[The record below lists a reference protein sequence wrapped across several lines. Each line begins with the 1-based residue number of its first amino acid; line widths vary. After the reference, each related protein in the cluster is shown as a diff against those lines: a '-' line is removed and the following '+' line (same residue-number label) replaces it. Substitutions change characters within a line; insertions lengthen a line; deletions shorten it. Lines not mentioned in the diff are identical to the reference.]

1 MLRLGCAKVDVTP
14 DFPVFLHGY
23 GARNQ
28 RASSVEN
35 PVEVGVLALEQDGR
49 KVLVVTADM
58 IGIYLNVVQKI
69 CAELSA
75 KFGISYPDIW
85 ISCSHTHFAPG
96 LEGFGVVA
104 AGGLEQGYYPM
115 EQEHYYEFWMER
127 LEKAVRQA
135 LDSLREVSLEFCSIQ
150 VTGIAFNR
158 RPVVPATGKVETN
171 YTWPKGKG
179 DNYKWSPIDD
189 RLSVWRFM
197 ADGKPVAVL
206 GRYSCHPVTGGK
218 EFYGIS
224 ADYPGYFKAAVQRT
238 MGCPGFFLLGTAG
251 DVVPMR
257 RNGDSRE
264 DLGETL
270 ARAIRLND
278 LRFMPVP
285 EFKLETQV
293 VKVKSHIRRLDNYDR
308 SQREALWQ
316 KALSEASRD
325 PNGPYNTAL
334 AKELYRYGISARY
347 PDTNDPEIPVQLLR
361 LGGTVIVGLPF
372 EVLSQIGL
380 KLSRACPD
388 AVVAS
393 ITGGYEGYLPL
404 ADDFPKGGYEA
415 SDGSDFNPGTGDALL
430 QAAIAAVNKFQ
441 GR

>member
-1 MLRLGCAKVDVTP
+1 MLRLGCAKVDVIP

-23 GARNQ
+23 GARNR
-28 RASSVEN
+28 RADGIES

-49 KVLVVTADM
+49 RVLLVTADM
-58 IGIYLNVVQKI
+58 IGVFMDTARKIYAAL
-69 CAELSA
+69 EA
-75 KFGISYPDIW
+75 KFGIAYPDIW
-85 ISCSHTHFAPG
+85 LSCSHSHFCPA
-96 LEGFGVVA
+96 LAGFGVTA
-104 AGGLEQGYYPM
+104 AGGLELGWYPQS
-115 EQEHYYEFWMER
+115 QEHYYEFWMER
-127 LEKAVRQA
+127 LERCVEQA
-135 LDSLREVSLEFCSIQ
+135 LGSLREVTLEQ
-150 VTGIAFNR
+150 VTIPVSGIAFNR
-158 RPVVPATGKVETN
+158 RPVNKATGLVETN
-171 YTWPKGKG
+171 YTWPRGKA
-179 DNYKWSPIDD
+179 DKYDFQRIDET
-189 RLSVWRFM
+189 LAVWRFL
-197 ADGKPVAVL
+197 ADGKPVAIL
-206 GRYSCHPVTGGK
+206 GRYSCHPVTGGQNHYA
-218 EFYGIS
+218 FSG
-224 ADYPGYFKAAVQRT
+224 DYPGFFKAAVQRLF
-238 MGCPGFFLLGTAG
+238 GCPGFFLLGTAG

-278 LRFMPVP
+278 LRFMPAP

-293 VKVKSHIRRLDNYDR
+293 ITVKSHIRRLDNYDR

-325 PNGPYNTAL
+325 PKGPYNTAL